1 MWLQRH
7 AKFSQ
12 RIKISWCRIMTALTR
27 TYSIYD
33 CLLQYSVLLRF
44 CITKEI
50 WKIWVIPP
58 PIVLSI
64 CKLLAWWCAY
74 KIVRSAQRWSKWRS
88 DVGRFFFF
96 FRRAGRGG
104 GPLIWIGRASE
115 YGRQFG
121 LPTPGLKKFCAQ
133 PPGYASEV
141 MRQWFVHLLIYIH
154 FTSLKNAAQGPN
166 TQPLTLHKA
175 NGRKVPVW
183 MQLQPRPNVFSSEVV
198 LRKWT
203 FNCKSTL
210 ALQWWQ
216 GKQEGMQA
224 VIEVI

>member
-104 GPLIWIGRASE
+104 GSAYLNRPGKRIWSSIWAPYAR
-115 YGRQFG
+115 
-121 LPTPGLKKFCAQ
+121 PKKILCAT
-133 PPGYASEV
+133 AWLC
-141 MRQWFVHLLIYIH
+141 QWSDATMICSLTDLHTLYI
-154 FTSLKNAAQGPN
+154 SKKCG
-166 TQPLTLHKA
+166 
-175 NGRKVPVW
+175 
-183 MQLQPRPNVFSSEVV
+183 PRPQHS
-198 LRKWT
+198 
-203 FNCKSTL
+203 
-210 ALQWWQ
+210 
-216 GKQEGMQA
+216 A
-224 VIEVI
+224 VNIT